1 MHKIALSLLIL
12 AFFVL
17 GCAYNKQTLLKV
29 NGEEVRVPLGPFEEI
44 SGTGLRATLYRNVSI
59 AYGKKEAI
67 AEFTDIKSDDKAENG
82 THSESI
88 DVK

>member
-1 MHKIALSLLIL
+1 MRQIAFSLVIL
-12 AFFVL
+12 ALLVS

-29 NGEEVRVPLGPFEEI
+29 NGEEVKVPLGPFEEI
-44 SGTGLRATLYRNVSI
+44 SGKGLRATMYRNVSI

-67 AEFTDIKSDDKAENG
+67 AEFTNIKSDDKAENG

>member
-1 MHKIALSLLIL
+1 MRQIAFSLVIL
-12 AFFVL
+12 ALLVS

-44 SGTGLRATLYRNVSI
+44 SGKGLRATLYRNVSL
-59 AYGKKEAI
+59 AYGEKKAI
-67 AEFTDIKSDDKAENG
+67 AEFADINSVDTTENG

-88 DVK
+88 DVN